1 MNTIEQNLF
10 LKLKETN
17 NILCTA
23 ESCTGGLIGGRITD
37 LSGSSSVFDCGFIT
51 YSNEAKMKLIGVK
64 EETLINHGAVSQ
76 QTAFE
81 MAVGALEQSAMASI
95 SIAVTGIAGPNGG
108 SADKPVGLVWFGMAF
123 GNRVHVEKQIF
134 EGDREYVR
142 TKTVDHAL
150 SLVLDALNHQ
160 S

>member
-81 MAVGALEQSAMASI
+81 MAVGALEHSPA
-95 SIAVTGIAGPNGG
+95 
-108 SADKPVGLVWFGMAF
+108 
-123 GNRVHVEKQIF
+123 
-134 EGDREYVR
+134 
-142 TKTVDHAL
+142 
-150 SLVLDALNHQ
+150 
-160 S
+160 